1 MSVRGGQPASVDD
14 ASARG
19 GRDAANDPLLA
30 AFVRAWGEMGSQ
42 WGVPR
47 TMAQVHALLW
57 LLGRPLNTDE
67 LMERLDISRGN
78 ASMTLRTLV
87 DWGMITRAHNA
98 KDRKDYY
105 AAEQDVWKLFATIAR
120 ARKRREIEPLI
131 GSLKQ
136 VLDQSA
142 GADDADTK
150 TQRAKIEE
158 VLAFTRLFDAVA
170 EQFLAAGPDA
180 LGNLSSGR

>member
-1 MSVRGGQPASVDD
+1 MTSPAST
-14 ASARG
+14 
-19 GRDAANDPLLA
+19 ANQETRPADGFIRL
-30 AFVRAWGEMGSQ
+30 WGEMGTH

-47 TMAQVHALLW
+47 TMTQVHALLFIE
-57 LLGRPLNTDE
+57 GRSLNTDDI
-67 LMERLDISRGN
+67 MARLSISRGN

-87 DWGMITRAHNA
+87 DWGMITRTHNPR
-98 KDRKDYY
+98 DRKDYY

-142 GADDADTK
+142 GAEDADTK

-170 EQFLAAGPDA
+170 EQFLAAGPGA
-180 LGNLSSGR
+180 LGDLRGGR

>member
-1 MSVRGGQPASVDD
+1 MTTS
-14 ASARG
+14 ASA
-19 GRDAANDPLLA
+19 ANQETRPADGFIRL
-30 AFVRAWGEMGSQ
+30 WGEMGTH

-47 TMAQVHALLW
+47 TMTQVHALLFME
-57 LLGRPLNTDE
+57 GRPLNTDDI
-67 LMERLDISRGN
+67 MARLSISRGN

-87 DWGMITRAHNA
+87 DWGMITRTHNPR
-98 KDRKDYY
+98 DRKDYY

-170 EQFLAAGPDA
+170 EQFLAAGPGA
-180 LGNLSSGR
+180 LGDLSGGR

>member
-1 MSVRGGQPASVDD
+1 MTGPTSAANQSTQPAEGFI
-14 ASARG
+14 R
-19 GRDAANDPLLA
+19 L
-30 AFVRAWGEMGSQ
+30 WGEMGTH

-47 TMAQVHALLW
+47 TMTQVHALLFID
-57 LLGRPLNTDE
+57 GRPMNTDDI
-67 LMERLDISRGN
+67 MARLSISRGN

-87 DWGMITRAHNA
+87 DWGMITRKHNPQ
-98 KDRKDYY
+98 DRKDYY

-120 ARKRREIEPLI
+120 ARKRREIEPLL

-142 GADDADTK
+142 DTTDADARS
-150 TQRAKIEE
+150 QRAKIEE

-180 LGNLSSGR
+180 LGNLSSVR

>member
-1 MSVRGGQPASVDD
+1 MNSSVS
-14 ASARG
+14 
-19 GRDAANDPLLA
+19 AANQETRPADGFIRL
-30 AFVRAWGEMGSQ
+30 WGEMGTH

-47 TMAQVHALLW
+47 TMTQVHALLFIE
-57 LLGRPLNTDE
+57 GRSLNTDDI
-67 LMERLDISRGN
+67 MARLSISRGN

-87 DWGMITRAHNA
+87 DWGMITRTHNPR
-98 KDRKDYY
+98 DRKDYY

-150 TQRAKIEE
+150 SQRAKIEE

>member
-1 MSVRGGQPASVDD
+1 MA
-14 ASARG
+14 
-19 GRDAANDPLLA
+19 GRA
-30 AFVRAWGEMGSQ
+30 
-42 WGVPR
+42 
-47 TMAQVHALLW
+47 
-57 LLGRPLNTDE
+57 LNTDDI
-67 LMERLDISRGN
+67 MARLSISRGN

-87 DWGMITRAHNA
+87 DWGMITRTHNPR
-98 KDRKDYY
+98 DRKDYY

-120 ARKRREIEPLI
+120 ARKRREIEPLL

-142 GADDADTK
+142 DSTDADTRS
-150 TQRAKIEE
+150 QRAKIEE

-180 LGNLSSGR
+180 LGNLSSVR

>member
-1 MSVRGGQPASVDD
+1 MNSSVS
-14 ASARG
+14 
-19 GRDAANDPLLA
+19 AANQETRPADGFIRL
-30 AFVRAWGEMGSQ
+30 WGEMGTH

-47 TMAQVHALLW
+47 TMTQVHALLFIE
-57 LLGRPLNTDE
+57 GRSLNTDDI
-67 LMERLDISRGN
+67 MARLSISRGN

-87 DWGMITRAHNA
+87 DWGMITRTHNPR
-98 KDRKDYY
+98 DRKDYY

>member
-1 MSVRGGQPASVDD
+1 MNSSVS
-14 ASARG
+14 
-19 GRDAANDPLLA
+19 AANQETRPADGFIRL
-30 AFVRAWGEMGSQ
+30 WGEMGTH

-47 TMAQVHALLW
+47 TMTQVHALLFIE
-57 LLGRPLNTDE
+57 GRSLNTDDIMAS
-67 LMERLDISRGN
+67 LSISRGN

-87 DWGMITRAHNA
+87 DWGMITRTHNPR
-98 KDRKDYY
+98 DRKDYY

-180 LGNLSSGR
+180 PGNLSSGR

>member
-1 MSVRGGQPASVDD
+1 MSLPAS
-14 ASARG
+14 
-19 GRDAANDPLLA
+19 AANQATQPTEG
-30 AFVRAWGEMGSQ
+30 FIRVWGEMGTH

-47 TMAQVHALLW
+47 TMTQVHALLFMA
-57 LLGRPLNTDE
+57 GRALNTDDI
-67 LMERLDISRGN
+67 MARLSISRGN

-87 DWGMITRAHNA
+87 DWGMITRTHNPR
-98 KDRKDYY
+98 DRKDYY

-120 ARKRREIEPLI
+120 ARKRREIEPLL

-142 GADDADTK
+142 DSTDADTRS
-150 TQRAKIEE
+150 QRAKIEE

-180 LGNLSSGR
+180 LGNLSSVR

>member
-1 MSVRGGQPASVDD
+1 MNSSVS
-14 ASARG
+14 
-19 GRDAANDPLLA
+19 AANQDTRPADGFIRL
-30 AFVRAWGEMGSQ
+30 WGEMGTH

-47 TMAQVHALLW
+47 TMTQVHALLFIE
-57 LLGRPLNTDE
+57 GRSLNTDDI
-67 LMERLDISRGN
+67 MARLSISRGN

-87 DWGMITRAHNA
+87 DWGMITRTHNPR
-98 KDRKDYY
+98 DRKDYY

>member
-1 MSVRGGQPASVDD
+1 MTSPAST
-14 ASARG
+14 
-19 GRDAANDPLLA
+19 ANQETRPADGFIRL
-30 AFVRAWGEMGSQ
+30 WGEMGTH

-47 TMAQVHALLW
+47 TMTQVHALLFIE
-57 LLGRPLNTDE
+57 GRSLNTDDI
-67 LMERLDISRGN
+67 MARLSISRGN

-87 DWGMITRAHNA
+87 DWGMITRTHNPR
-98 KDRKDYY
+98 DRKDYY

-142 GADDADTK
+142 GAEDADTK

>member
-1 MSVRGGQPASVDD
+1 MTSPAST
-14 ASARG
+14 
-19 GRDAANDPLLA
+19 ANQETRPADGFIRL
-30 AFVRAWGEMGSQ
+30 WGEMGTH

-47 TMAQVHALLW
+47 TMTQVHALLFIE
-57 LLGRPLNTDE
+57 GRSLNTDDI
-67 LMERLDISRGN
+67 MARLSISRGN

-87 DWGMITRAHNA
+87 DWGMITRTHNPR
-98 KDRKDYY
+98 DRKDYY

-170 EQFLAAGPDA
+170 EQFLAAGPGA
-180 LGNLSSGR
+180 LGGLSGGR

>member
-1 MSVRGGQPASVDD
+1 MSLPASAANQATQPAEGFI
-14 ASARG
+14 R
-19 GRDAANDPLLA
+19 L
-30 AFVRAWGEMGSQ
+30 WGEMGTH

-47 TMAQVHALLW
+47 TMTQVHALLFME
-57 LLGRPLNTDE
+57 GRALNTDDI
-67 LMERLDISRGN
+67 MARLSISRGN

-87 DWGMITRAHNA
+87 DWSMITRTHNPR
-98 KDRKDYY
+98 DRKDYY

-120 ARKRREIEPLI
+120 ARKRREIEPLL

-142 GADDADTK
+142 DTTDADARS
-150 TQRAKIEE
+150 QRAKIEE
-158 VLAFTRLFDAVA
+158 VLAFTRLFDAVT

-180 LGNLSSGR
+180 LGNLSGVR

>member
-1 MSVRGGQPASVDD
+1 MNSSVS
-14 ASARG
+14 
-19 GRDAANDPLLA
+19 AANQETRPADGFIRL
-30 AFVRAWGEMGSQ
+30 WGEMGTH

-47 TMAQVHALLW
+47 TMTQVHALLFIV
-57 LLGRPLNTDE
+57 GRSLNTDDI
-67 LMERLDISRGN
+67 MGRLSISRGN

-87 DWGMITRAHNA
+87 DWGMITRTHNPR
-98 KDRKDYY
+98 DRKDYY

>member
-1 MSVRGGQPASVDD
+1 MNRSVS
-14 ASARG
+14 
-19 GRDAANDPLLA
+19 AANQETRPADGFIRL
-30 AFVRAWGEMGSQ
+30 WGEMGTH

-47 TMAQVHALLW
+47 TMTQVHALLFIE
-57 LLGRPLNTDE
+57 GRSLNTDDI
-67 LMERLDISRGN
+67 MARLSISRGN

-87 DWGMITRAHNA
+87 DWGMITRTHNPR
-98 KDRKDYY
+98 DRKDYY

>member
-1 MSVRGGQPASVDD
+1 MTSPAST
-14 ASARG
+14 
-19 GRDAANDPLLA
+19 ANQETRPADGFIRL
-30 AFVRAWGEMGSQ
+30 WGEMGTH

-47 TMAQVHALLW
+47 TMTQVHALLFIE
-57 LLGRPLNTDE
+57 GRSLNTDDI
-67 LMERLDISRGN
+67 MARLSISRGN

-87 DWGMITRAHNA
+87 DWGMITRTHNPR
-98 KDRKDYY
+98 DRKDYY